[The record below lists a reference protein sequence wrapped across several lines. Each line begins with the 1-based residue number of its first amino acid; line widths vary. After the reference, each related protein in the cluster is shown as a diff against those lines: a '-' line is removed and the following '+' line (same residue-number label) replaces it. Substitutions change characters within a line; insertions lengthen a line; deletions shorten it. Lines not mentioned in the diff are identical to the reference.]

1 MKMMNCPRRQFL
13 KQSLTLAAGA
23 PLLRWAGASAWA
35 AETSGLAISR
45 ELLAN
50 AKVAIVPCKE
60 YGAAAATAL
69 NKCFDLLG
77 GLGPLVKGKTATI
90 KLNLTGTN
98 FTPFLN
104 RPVGETYMTHPD
116 TAVSVAK
123 ALFAAGAR
131 RVRF

>member
-1 MKMMNCPRRQFL
+1 MNMTNCPRRRFL

-23 PLLRWAGASAWA
+23 PLLKWTGANALA
-35 AETSGLAISR
+35 AATENPGLAISR

-50 AKVAIVPCKE
+50 AKVAIVACKA
-60 YGAAAATAL
+60 YGAEAAAAL
-69 NKCFDLLG
+69 NKSFDLLG

-116 TAVSVAK
+116 TAVA
-123 ALFAAGAR
+123 
-131 RVRF
+131 